1 MFMQH
6 QNQNLTQSLV
16 FPLHPTKNDTILIQ
30 KLAVTGYAVNTWKM
44 YQMWKKVIYSALVKF
59 SLRSLMS
66 HNHLSLDLHGRVN
79 PAFSS
84 PSPFLPYF
92 SKLFDPKDLW
102 ALGRIPIKVLV
113 TFCDPYIKFTLI
125 ASTNKLLK
133 KRLYVTKWVTRW
145 INILKNE
152 AKWNR

>member
-1 MFMQH
+1 MVNVH
-6 QNQNLTQSLV
+6 ATPESK
-16 FPLHPTKNDTILIQ
+16 PHPITNFSTASYNKWYNFNSKASSDRICCQYMKNVSD
-30 KLAVTGYAVNTWKM
+30 V
-44 YQMWKKVIYSALVKF
+44 KKVIYSALVKF

-133 KRLYVTKWVTRW
+133 KKGYTWQ
-145 INILKNE
+145 NG
-152 AKWNR
+152 